1 MKLSLITKGTIDR
14 PPRVVLAGVE
24 KIGKST
30 FASQF
35 PNPIFIPIK
44 GEEGIDALDVAR
56 FPVAGCFA
64 EVLACIETLAEE
76 DHDFKT
82 VVIDS
87 VSTLEPLVWD
97 YVCAESGVSSIEKVG
112 GGFGKGYVEA
122 VKSWREIMAAL
133 DYLRDE
139 GMGCV
144 LITHVAVKPF
154 TDPLT
159 ESYDTYVIDIHKAA
173 QSALLRWSDCILFAN
188 SRTIPNTHNAGAKE
202 TTTGIMRD
210 ERVLFTQKRPAH
222 PGGGRGVYGQLPY
235 ELPFDYET
243 WIKVYQIFHRAT
255 LLMMD
260 AGV

>member
-1 MKLSLITKGTIDR
+1 VNITHGIVDR
-14 PPRVVLAGVE
+14 PVRVVLAGVE

-35 PNPIFIPIK
+35 PAPVFIPVR

-56 FPVAGCFA
+56 FPVASTFKD
-64 EVLACIETLAEE
+64 VLAAIGQLAEE

-87 VSTLEPLVWD
+87 ASTLEPLIWQH
-97 YVCAESGVSSIEKVG
+97 VCDEAGVQGIEKVG

-122 VKSWREIMAAL
+122 VAAWRDLMAGL
-133 DYLRDE
+133 DFLRDE
-139 GMGCV
+139 RGMASV
-144 LITHVAVKPF
+144 LITHVAVKAF

-159 ESYDTYVIDIHKAA
+159 ESYDTYVIDINGKA

-188 SRTIPNTHNAGAKE
+188 AKTYVKTE
-202 TTTGIMRD
+202 KSGMKEIKKGVLRD
-210 ERVLFTQKRPAH
+210 ERVLYTQKRPAH

-235 ELPFDYET
+235 ELPFEFEA
-243 WIKVYQIFHRAT
+243 WNNAVEAAKK
-255 LLMMD
+255 
-260 AGV
+260 GN